1 MTGRK
6 KYAGCSGMKLG
17 KIPTSRKRRE
27 KWGAHTQRTQIH
39 ITDNAQ
45 LYLNDLTAEASSSF
59 TSNTV

>member
-1 MTGRK
+1 
-6 KYAGCSGMKLG
+6 MKLG